1 MRRGSFVVLGAL
13 ALTALFVGP
22 SSAQAR
28 GGALTTFCNG
38 TLASGSY
45 GKLVVPAGASCN
57 GTSANIRV
65 SDGVNVKQGATFVLG
80 KEGGSNTGIIR
91 GGVHANAPAS
101 LQLHFARVY
110 DGVRMYG
117 GGGNGQFSTIE
128 DNVIRGGVT
137 QTGYRAFWLGFIR
150 NRVIGNVRLSDNV
163 MKDPDAN
170 EYVTNRIQGN
180 LVCRGNSP
188 TPQVGD
194 SGGQPNIVTG
204 SKVGQCRGS

>member
-1 MRRGSFVVLGAL
+1 MRKRSFVTVGAL
-13 ALTALFVGP
+13 ALTALFMGA

-45 GKLVVPAGASCN
+45 GRLVVPAGASCD

-65 SDGVNVKQGATFVLG
+65 SDGVRVKQGATLILG
-80 KEGGSNTGIIR
+80 HENGPNTGIIR
-91 GGVHANAPAS
+91 GGVHADAPKS

-117 GGGNGQFSTIE
+117 GGGSGQFSTIE

-150 NRVIGNVRLSDNV
+150 NRVIGNVRLSNNV

-180 LVCRGNSP
+180 LVCHGDSP
-188 TPQVGD
+188 APQIGD

-204 SKVGQCRGS
+204 SKVGQCRGT

>member
-1 MRRGSFVVLGAL
+1 M
-13 ALTALFVGP
+13 ALFVGA

-28 GGALTTFCNG
+28 GGALTTQCTG

-45 GKLVVPAGASCN
+45 GRLVVPAGASCD

-65 SDGVNVKQGATFVLG
+65 SDGVMVKQGATLVLG
-80 KEGGSNTGIIR
+80 HENGPNTGIIR

-110 DGVRMYG
+110 NGVRMYG
-117 GGGNGQFSTIE
+117 GSGEFSTIE

-137 QTGYRAFWLGFIR
+137 QTGYRGFWLGFIR
-150 NRVIGNVRLSDNV
+150 NRVIGNVRLTDNV
-163 MKDPDAN
+163 MQDPDAN

-180 LVCRGNSP
+180 LICHGDSP
-188 TPQVGD
+188 APQVGD
-194 SGGQPNIVTG
+194 SGGQANIVTG
-204 SKVGQCRGS
+204 SKVGQCRGT